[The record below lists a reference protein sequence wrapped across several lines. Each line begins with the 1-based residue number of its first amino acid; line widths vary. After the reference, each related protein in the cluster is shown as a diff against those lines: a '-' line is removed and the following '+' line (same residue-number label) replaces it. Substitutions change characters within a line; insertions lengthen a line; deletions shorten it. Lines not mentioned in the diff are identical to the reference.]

1 MPSSPLLTQS
11 QNAPFCDEDSIKG
24 LDCKGQ
30 DFCRCTHILKVDLG
44 DVVEI
49 ILIDEGHP
57 YDVSHPFHLH
67 GHSFYVVAMERHAAN
82 PDHIGPGP
90 DPEKKNFISRE
101 YVETLNQEGKIKKN
115 LFNPPLKDN
124 VAVPDAGFTVIRF
137 LADNVGYWLFHCHMS
152 WHNHLGMGLVIKVK
166 NR

>member
-1 MPSSPLLTQS
+1 MTQS

-24 LDCKGQ
+24 LDCKGE
-30 DFCRCTHILKVDLG
+30 DFCKCTHILKVDLG

-82 PDHIGPGP
+82 PDHIGPAP

-101 YVETLNQEGKIKKN
+101 YVATLNQEGKIKKN

-166 NR
+166 HL